1 MWKRWHARA
10 GHASSISHRV
20 VWVRTLAWTVAL
32 AAWIDALYFV
42 LRSANPVIRSDD
54 WYSLDVFVR
63 KAVAGQLGFI
73 DFFARRYDLDHAQPL
88 NKLVMLL
95 EWRWFDLD
103 FSVGAVIGVMAAA
116 ACAVILHRVLLP
128 SQRDPRGDA
137 RRYLAWV
144 VICALLFSLNAS
156 GIWTWPLVALGY
168 LAVVPI
174 LLFLL
179 ATWQAWQHQRYLLLA
194 LASLL
199 LGVMAD
205 DSAMVTVVATLTALL
220 LFAFRDPS
228 QSRAV
233 LWKTVLVILA
243 CTVLVRI
250 GYALVPVLDSTPSP
264 SLSTHLAM
272 LYGRLQAG
280 GAWQWLTI
288 PLASSVAHEN
298 PFHGLSATTWGMLQ
312 TIVVVGL
319 LAAHAMF
326 WWRALRGGYNKS
338 MFVAVCLMLLSYGW
352 LAGVIVMRVSY
363 FGGSY
368 LAQDRYVEF
377 YQFNLMALLLMWA
390 GASPPTRP
398 GATWRHWLT
407 GHVPAT
413 ACVLLL
419 LLQIPLS
426 QAAWQRRRYV
436 LPYYAHMATQVTQLA
451 GDATQTKDC
460 LPELVVC
467 HWPLARR
474 RAVLLLLSQ
483 HRLNVLSPQVQ
494 ARHAFLPR
502 VSAPLRSPA
511 SAAVSEMVP

>member
-1 MWKRWHARA
+1 
-10 GHASSISHRV
+10 V
-20 VWVRTLAWTVAL
+20 VWVRPLAWAVAL

-63 KAVAGQLGFI
+63 KAVAGQLGFV

-137 RRYLAWV
+137 RRYLAWS

-179 ATWQAWQHQRYLLLA
+179 ATWQAWQHQRYLLLT
-194 LASLL
+194 LATLL
-199 LGVMAD
+199 LGVVAD
-205 DSAMVTVVATLTALL
+205 DSAMITVVATLAALL
-220 LFAFRDPS
+220 LPAFRGPS
-228 QSRAV
+228 PSLAD

-243 CTVLVRI
+243 CTVLVRV
-250 GYALVPVLDSTPSP
+250 GYAFVPVLDNTPTP
-264 SLSTHLAM
+264 SLSTHLVA

-280 GAWQWLTI
+280 GAWQWLTT
-288 PLASSVAHEN
+288 PLALSVAYDD
-298 PFHGLSATTWGMLQ
+298 PFGGVSATTWSTLRM
-312 TIVVVGL
+312 IAVVGL

-326 WWRALRGGYNKS
+326 WWRALRGSYNLP

-352 LAGVIVMRVSY
+352 LAAIIVMRVSY
-363 FGGSY
+363 FGGGY
-368 LAQDRYVEF
+368 LAQDRYVEI
-377 YQFNLMALLLMWA
+377 YQFNLVALLLMWA
-390 GASPPTRP
+390 GASPLAQPD
-398 GATWRHWLT
+398 ASWRRWLT
-407 GHVPAT
+407 GHVPAA

-419 LLQIPLS
+419 LLQIPLA
-426 QAAWQRRRYV
+426 QAAWQQRRYS
-436 LPYYAHMATQVTQLA
+436 LPYYGQMATQIEQMSADPTRTQ
-451 GDATQTKDC
+451 GC
-460 LPELVVC
+460 LPLLVVC
-467 HWPLARR
+467 QWPLERR
-474 RAVLLLLSQ
+474 RAALDLLRDQ
-483 HRLNVLSPQVQ
+483 RLNVFSSRVQ
-494 ARHAFLPR
+494 ARHPFLPR
-502 VSAPLRSPA
+502 WLAHTEGHAP
-511 SAAVSEMVP
+511 